1 MAQGSPFSAFEKL
14 TEGVRVSRAGEGGYV
29 TDMPQQGGE
38 VRGDRRSAAGAH
50 PVSDSYTNVR
60 IAARELES
68 VIANGR
74 GLPNRE
80 LDALAKSLRELADK
94 YRIGGGDNA

>member
-1 MAQGSPFSAFEKL
+1 
-14 TEGVRVSRAGEGGYV
+14 
-29 TDMPQQGGE
+29 MPQQGGE